1 MSDNPNPAAEP
12 VQKRRGCFFY
22 GCLTGIILL
31 VIVLGASVAGYFAIK
46 KKLNALLD
54 NYTDSQPMALPSVH
68 MSSDDYSKL
77 MDRWNNFENSLK
89 THKDVAP
96 LVLTSDEINALIE
109 NGYTNSKSIGRFY
122 ITIDGD
128 KLKGDLSLSLE
139 SLSPRIFKGRYLNGS
154 STLDVTLRDG
164 VFIVSPESIDV
175 KGKPLPRETM
185 DVFRNLNFAG
195 GLTNDA
201 HAMTIIHELQS
212 VQVKDGKVIVT
223 PKEDAA
229 PAEKPQ

>member
-1 MSDNPNPAAEP
+1 MTDYPNPAAQP
-12 VQKRRGCFFY
+12 AKPRRGCLFY
-22 GCLTGIILL
+22 GCLTGILL
-31 VIVLGASVAGYFAIK
+31 LIIVVGASVAGYFAIK

-54 NYTDSQPMALPSVH
+54 NYTDTQPMALPTVH
-68 MSSDDYSKL
+68 MSSEDYAKL
-77 MDRWNNFENSLK
+77 TDRWKNFENSLQ

-164 VFIVSPESIDV
+164 VFIVSPQSIDV
-175 KGKPLPRETM
+175 KGKPLPSETM

-195 GLTNDA
+195 GLTNDP

-212 VQVKDGKVIVT
+212 VEVKDGKVIVM
-223 PKEDAA
+223 PKESA